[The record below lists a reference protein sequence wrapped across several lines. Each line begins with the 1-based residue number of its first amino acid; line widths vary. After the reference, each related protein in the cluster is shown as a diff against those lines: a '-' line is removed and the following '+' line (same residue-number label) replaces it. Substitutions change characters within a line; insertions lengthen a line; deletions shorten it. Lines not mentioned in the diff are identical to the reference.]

1 VTLVEI
7 DKIRKSY
14 DSFVAVDDLS
24 LAIPQGEVY
33 GLLGPNG
40 AGKTSTIR
48 MIIGITLPDSGAVRM
63 FGEPFHRGHLG
74 RIGYLPE
81 ERGLYK
87 KMKVIEQL
95 VFLGE
100 VHGLSARAAMQRSRE
115 WCERLDLADWADK
128 KVEELSKGMQQ
139 KVQFIA
145 AVLHDP
151 EFIIMDEPFSGMD
164 PVNTVKMKD
173 LLLGMKQQ
181 GKTILFS
188 THRMDTVER
197 LCDSICLIDHGRAVL
212 HGELSEIRSRWG
224 KNHVQIQYDGDGAF
238 LLERRVVAGY
248 NDYGNYVEVALAPG
262 ADPQELL
269 KLAAARA
276 RISRFEVLEPSLEQI
291 FIETVESPQKVVA
304 RA

>member
-1 VTLVEI
+1 VHLVEI
-7 DKIRKSY
+7 EKVSKSY
-14 DSFVAVDDLS
+14 DSFVAVDELT
-24 LAIPQGEVY
+24 LRIPQGEIY

-48 MIIGITLPDSGAVRM
+48 MIIGITLPDSGTVRM
-63 FGEPFHRGHLG
+63 FGEPFRRAHLD

-95 VFLGE
+95 AFLGE
-100 VHGLSARAAMQRSRE
+100 VHGLPGREATARARQ
-115 WCERLDLADWADK
+115 WCERLDLAEWGDK
-128 KVEELSKGMQQ
+128 KIEELSKGMQQ

-173 LLLGMKQQ
+173 ILLEMKQR

-212 HGELSEIRSRWG
+212 HGELGEIRSRWG
-224 KNHVQIQYDGDGAF
+224 KNHVQIQYDGDGSF
-238 LLERRVVAGY
+238 LQEARLVAGY
-248 NDYGNYVEVALAPG
+248 NDYGNYVEVSLAAG

-269 KLAAARA
+269 TLAAGRA
-276 RISRFEVLEPSLEQI
+276 RISRFEVLEPSLEEI
-291 FIETVESPQKVVA
+291 FIETVGGQERAVA
-304 RA
+304 NA

>member
-1 VTLVEI
+1 
-7 DKIRKSY
+7 
-14 DSFVAVDDLS
+14 
-24 LAIPQGEVY
+24 
-33 GLLGPNG
+33 
-40 AGKTSTIR
+40 
-48 MIIGITLPDSGAVRM
+48 
-63 FGEPFHRGHLG
+63 
-74 RIGYLPE
+74 
-81 ERGLYK
+81 
-87 KMKVIEQL
+87 
-95 VFLGE
+95 
-100 VHGLSARAAMQRSRE
+100 
-115 WCERLDLADWADK
+115 
-128 KVEELSKGMQQ
+128 
-139 KVQFIA
+139 
-145 AVLHDP
+145 
-151 EFIIMDEPFSGMD
+151 MDEPFSGMD

-173 LLLGMKQQ
+173 ILLGMKQQ